1 MKTVP
6 YSQIQ
11 ALAAD
16 LAGRPR
22 DKLPTSEATML
33 RAFFAEELPD
43 LWTREAWPELCDN
56 IEAVTL
62 DDESCFSLRER
73 TEIEVLGTG
82 LYEDVGGDYLAFF
95 TLETGREYLY
105 LPGNE
110 VKLAHNNI
118 SNPAVASG
126 LFTAEGTQ
134 YVVQGTAVGLA
145 VTTQIFTTDEMGD
158 IHAIIMGG
166 NPMLT
171 NLVTVLPR
179 ENWSRLDDR
188 VNVRSLSGTLY
199 VDWQTPAPDLLDNTA
214 LGIAND
220 AALQAYELPARFKL
234 PLAARGAAMLL
245 AEEDPAQAGVLRG
258 LAEMNMAR
266 QVARISRPWWR
277 G

>member
-11 ALAAD
+11 ALSAD

-43 LWTREAWPELCDN
+43 LWTREAWPELCDH

-62 DDESCFSLRER
+62 DDNACFSTRE
-73 TEIEVLGTG
+73 
-82 LYEDVGGDYLAFF
+82 GDP
-95 TLETGREYLY
+95 T
-105 LPGNE
+105 
-110 VKLAHNNI
+110 
-118 SNPAVASG
+118 
-126 LFTAEGTQ
+126 
-134 YVVQGTAVGLA
+134 
-145 VTTQIFTTDEMGD
+145 EMGD
-158 IHAIIMGG
+158 ILAIIMGG
-166 NPMLT
+166 NPLLMNT
-171 NLVTVLPR
+171 VTVLPR

-188 VNVRSLSGTLY
+188 VNVRTLSGSLY

-220 AALQAYELPARFKL
+220 AALQAYEIPARFKL
-234 PLAARGAAMLL
+234 PLAARGAALLL

-258 LAEMNMAR
+258 LAENNLAR
-266 QVARISRPWWR
+266 QVARISKPWWR
-277 G
+277 C